1 MKFMDMLYHR
11 YACPMDLMNNYIN
24 RGRFGEFVTSFLE
37 AEYERRK
44 EEMEKDDDLKL
55 WIMYVHTGNEESF
68 FDWKNRVLKIGNNG
82 KSKNTKDADL
92 TDEGIQAIFDD
103 LFPA

>member
-1 MKFMDMLYHR
+1 
-11 YACPMDLMNNYIN
+11 MDLINNYIN

-55 WIMYVHTGNEESF
+55 WIMYVHTASEESF
-68 FDWKNRVLKIGNNG
+68 FDWKNRVLKIDSNKG
-82 KSKNTKDADL
+82 KSNRDADL
-92 TDEGIQAIFDD
+92 TEESIKTIFDE